1 MPIIGPIP
9 KTKSTNFAE
18 FFVWPNFW
26 SFKFELVCFLD
37 FFFFMKDI
45 LLQFDFKRFWC
56 VFGFEKIFQIDK
68 TYMGVKKDSIVS
80 FMKKKKSKK
89 VQAKSNKKNQELGQ
103 TKNSA
108 KLVLFVFG
116 IGPIIGI
123 IIFLYSK
130 GFFNSPTI

>member
-1 MPIIGPIP
+1 MKNK
-9 KTKSTNFAE
+9 KTKKIKNKST
-18 FFVWPNFW
+18 
-26 SFKFELVCFLD
+26 
-37 FFFFMKDI
+37 
-45 LLQFDFKRFWC
+45 
-56 VFGFEKIFQIDK
+56 
-68 TYMGVKKDSIVS
+68 
-80 FMKKKKSKK
+80 
-89 VQAKSNKKNQELGQ
+89 KKNQELGQ

>member
-1 MPIIGPIP
+1 
-9 KTKSTNFAE
+9 
-18 FFVWPNFW
+18 
-26 SFKFELVCFLD
+26 
-37 FFFFMKDI
+37 
-45 LLQFDFKRFWC
+45 
-56 VFGFEKIFQIDK
+56 
-68 TYMGVKKDSIVS
+68 
-80 FMKKKKSKK
+80 MKKKKSK
-89 VQAKSNKKNQELGQ
+89 NKLTNPNLTNQKLGQ

>member
-1 MPIIGPIP
+1 
-9 KTKSTNFAE
+9 
-18 FFVWPNFW
+18 
-26 SFKFELVCFLD
+26 
-37 FFFFMKDI
+37 MKN
-45 LLQFDFKRFWC
+45 
-56 VFGFEKIFQIDK
+56 
-68 TYMGVKKDSIVS
+68 
-80 FMKKKKSKK
+80 KKSKK
-89 VQAKSNKKNQELGQ
+89 IQPNSNLIDQKSGQ